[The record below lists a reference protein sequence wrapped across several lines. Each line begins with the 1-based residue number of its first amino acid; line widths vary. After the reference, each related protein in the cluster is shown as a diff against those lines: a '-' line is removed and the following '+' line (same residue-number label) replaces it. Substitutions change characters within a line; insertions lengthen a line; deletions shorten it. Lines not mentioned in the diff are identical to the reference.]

1 MTVGVAKMLP
11 SVEAGPLDS
20 ADAGVRMSVARDW
33 TRPEEGA
40 DDGELVH
47 GVGQR

>member
-1 MTVGVAKMLP
+1 MTVEVAKMLS
-11 SVEAGPLDS
+11 SVAAGPLDS
-20 ADAGVRMSVARDW
+20 ADTGVRMSVARDW

-40 DDGELVH
+40 DDGEPVQ